1 MYVPVRNALRIGG
14 NIDDEERMEILTS
27 YKTCMLKT
35 FKDNVKEAADMRN
48 NLKDHLL
55 NGIIYSC
62 ENERLS
68 ADDDLDLVQSNATY
82 YLCGYIIH
90 SREAQIGCEAC
101 LATLLTTE
109 NELPNNFYAAFV
121 TSMRSKGFLRFS
133 SLGMY
138 YTFAKVSV
146 IIIIHFFGAH

>member
-1 MYVPVRNALRIGG
+1 
-14 NIDDEERMEILTS
+14 
-27 YKTCMLKT
+27 
-35 FKDNVKEAADMRN
+35 MRN

-68 ADDDLDLVQSNATY
+68 SDEDLDLVQSNATY

-101 LATLLTTE
+101 LSTLLTTE
-109 NELPNNFYAAFV
+109 NELPNDFYASFV
-121 TSMRSKGFLRFS
+121 TSMRSK
-133 SLGMY
+133 
-138 YTFAKVSV
+138 
-146 IIIIHFFGAH
+146 